1 MQGEFLLKRVLFV
14 LISLIGMLFLA
25 ACGHQ
30 ADVTDYV
37 KVSFSGMDG
46 AGRAEFSVAE
56 DKMFED
62 IFDMDSD
69 SFDKD
74 TLKEMMQIS
83 DAYKTKMDKEKN
95 LSNGDEVKVTV
106 SVDEDT
112 TDKLN
117 GGEKVFTVKD
127 LEEPKKLTS
136 QDVED
141 NLDIEFAG
149 ANGRGEAISIYNLFD
164 SGLGAIN
171 FEVENN
177 GKLNNGEDAKIILE
191 NDDVEDDLLRYGYV
205 LADDFQPTVKVEG
218 LYNIAEKATD
228 IANLKEIK
236 KMIEKDANKQ
246 YGEGMFERYKIK
258 QEKLVYRQF
267 GKDPASDDDDDDDN
281 SNKIGTN
288 DASDDDGNL
297 VGIYSVTKTERVA
310 DDEGGIT
317 DEVTNFVA
325 IKGYS
330 DIRLDENN
338 KADLSN
344 MNELFGHYDPKYSL
358 KSTIKKFETEGY
370 SEVK

>member
-1 MQGEFLLKRVLFV
+1 M
-14 LISLIGMLFLA
+14 ISLVGMLFLA

-95 LSNGDEVKVTV
+95 LSNGDRVKVTV

-141 NLDIEFAG
+141 KLDVEFAG
-149 ANGRGEAISIYNLFD
+149 ANGRGEAITINNRFD
-164 SGLGAIN
+164 SGLSAIN
-171 FEVENN
+171 FKVENN
-177 GKLNNGEDAKIILE
+177 GKLKNGEDAKIILE
-191 NDDVEDDLLRYGYV
+191 NDDVKDHLLRYGYV

-236 KMIEKDANKQ
+236 KMIEKDAKKQ
-246 YGEGMFERYKIK
+246 YDEGVFARYKIK

-267 GKDPASDDDDDDDN
+267 GKDPASDEDDDDN
-281 SNKIGTN
+281 SDSIGTN
-288 DASDDDGNL
+288 DASDRDGNL
-297 VGIYSVTKTERVA
+297 VGIYSVTKTEKVA
-310 DDEGGIT
+310 DGEGEIT
-317 DEVTNFVA
+317 DEVTNFIA

-330 DIRLDENN
+330 DIRLDDNN

-344 MNELFGHYDPKYSL
+344 MDELFGHYEPKYSL